1 ANRRRGR
8 RAMIDTSGAVMML
21 AVAGIAI
28 LVAMGLALLR
38 TLLGPTVHDRI
49 LAVNSFGTKTVLLI
63 ALLAAMAG
71 RGDYLDVALLYALIN
86 FIGTVALMKY
96 SERGVLRGQDEDPW
110 AGAGRTGSLPRC
122 CSPALRC
129 WCWPAQAC
137 CDCRISTPV
146 CMRRASSTPWRPAC
160 FSPGWRCSSGRRW
173 PP

>member
-1 ANRRRGR
+1 
-8 RAMIDTSGAVMML
+8 MIDTSGAVMML

-96 SERGVLRGQDEDPW
+96 SERGLLRDQDKDPW
-110 AGAGRTGSLPRC
+110 A
-122 CSPALRC
+122 
-129 WCWPAQAC
+129 
-137 CDCRISTPV
+137 
-146 CMRRASSTPWRPAC
+146 
-160 FSPGWRCSSGRRW
+160 
-173 PP
+173 

>member
-1 ANRRRGR
+1 
-8 RAMIDTSGAVMML
+8 MIDTSGAAMML

-63 ALLAAMAG
+63 ALLAAMSG

-96 SERGVLRGQDEDPW
+96 SERGLLRDQDKDPW
-110 AGAGRTGSLPRC
+110 A
-122 CSPALRC
+122 
-129 WCWPAQAC
+129 
-137 CDCRISTPV
+137 
-146 CMRRASSTPWRPAC
+146 
-160 FSPGWRCSSGRRW
+160 
-173 PP
+173 